1 MIHILKRKGIV
12 RHMLRRCAATAILAV
27 LAVSFIAAAIPDA
40 MAYEEK
46 SGVVVNVSANSN
58 LNVRQGPGTGY
69 GTMGSLS
76 AGAKVTVV
84 DEAKATDGAVWYKI
98 KFGGGYGYVHSDY
111 VRITSSGSGGSD
123 VTDEEFR
130 AQLIK
135 EGFPESY
142 ISGLME
148 LHEAYPNWVFK
159 AMNTGYEWDY
169 AVKMEYRDGVS
180 LVENSFPSSW
190 KCTEDYAYDWEKS
203 EWIIKDSGRW
213 VCASW
218 EIIEY
223 YMDPRNFMGTETV
236 FQFLEQTFNGDIQ
249 TVDGVQTILN
259 GSFMEGKLPDDPSK
273 TYAQVIYE
281 ASEYYGVNPYVI
293 ASMILN
299 EQGTKGSA
307 LSDGT
312 YPGYEGYYNFFNIN
326 AVAQDGKSA
335 IERGLTHAK
344 NKGWN
349 TRTKSIYGGVELVA
363 EGYVSAGQSTLYLK
377 RFNVQGSNAFYHQYM
392 TSVYGAK
399 IEGVTLA
406 EGYSENTRQT
416 ALTFTIP
423 VYENMPSSPCTQ
435 PTGDGSPNIKL
446 KSLSVSGYELTPDFQ
461 PDILEYSLV
470 VPAETGSV
478 TIEANAM
485 DSKATVSGAGTLN
498 LTDTVTTFTVRVT
511 AENKNTRDYVIKV
524 GREATGQESFQFSGK
539 FAVTGTYVVIA
550 PDIAAKTVTEGLLSK
565 GSVIVTL
572 ADGSSKDS
580 SAKMCTGD
588 KLLIYGADGES
599 AAVYTAA
606 VKGDVNGDGAVSSS
620 DFIKV
625 RNHILNSGQSSQL
638 TGAGYAAADVD
649 MNDKI
654 SSGDFIKIRNHILR
668 TNLLT

>member
-1 MIHILKRKGIV
+1 M
-12 RHMLRRCAATAILAV
+12 
-27 LAVSFIAAAIPDA
+27 
-40 MAYEEK
+40 
-46 SGVVVNVSANSN
+46 
-58 LNVRQGPGTGY
+58 
-69 GTMGSLS
+69 
-76 AGAKVTVV
+76 
-84 DEAKATDGAVWYKI
+84 
-98 KFGGGYGYVHSDY
+98 
-111 VRITSSGSGGSD
+111 
-123 VTDEEFR
+123 
-130 AQLIK
+130 
-135 EGFPESY
+135 
-142 ISGLME
+142 
-148 LHEAYPNWVFK
+148 
-159 AMNTGYEWDY
+159 
-169 AVKMEYRDGVS
+169 
-180 LVENSFPSSW
+180 
-190 KCTEDYAYDWEKS
+190 
-203 EWIIKDSGRW
+203 
-213 VCASW
+213 
-218 EIIEY
+218 
-223 YMDPRNFMGTETV
+223 
-236 FQFLEQTFNGDIQ
+236 
-249 TVDGVQTILN
+249 
-259 GSFMEGKLPDDPSK
+259 
-273 TYAQVIYE
+273 
-281 ASEYYGVNPYVI
+281 
-293 ASMILN
+293 
-299 EQGTKGSA
+299 
-307 LSDGT
+307 
-312 YPGYEGYYNFFNIN
+312 
-326 AVAQDGKSA
+326 
-335 IERGLTHAK
+335 
-344 NKGWN
+344 
-349 TRTKSIYGGVELVA
+349 A